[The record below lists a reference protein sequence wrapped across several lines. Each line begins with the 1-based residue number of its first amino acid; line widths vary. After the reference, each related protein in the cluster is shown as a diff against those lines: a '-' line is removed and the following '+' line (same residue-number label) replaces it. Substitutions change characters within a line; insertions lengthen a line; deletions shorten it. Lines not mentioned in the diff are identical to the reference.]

1 MVTSPSI
8 RPPQDAHRD
17 TTSQEELSATSSRST
32 DLAGRIR
39 ATARSPTPWST
50 TVPDQPSLFDLDPP
64 EPAPQEPPSS
74 QDSLSTTPMPDGTD
88 LPLPLRGRSGNPDDA
103 VVQALR
109 AAGIGLEAIVELV
122 TGGVE
127 APPLNTVDRR
137 EVLRWVERAA
147 ERIIDP
153 DQGRRLR
160 RTVLDLLDAQLHLDY
175 HARMHAR
182 RVERLAEVAA
192 ARAAGTYWRDRD
204 ARRTSTRPIHVDVD
218 PAAWAALKSVAIRR
232 RTTVGEMVGCL
243 VRAELE
249 RADRKYSK
257 SLQRS
262 PGDRSEESAAQ
273 NYSQGSCWMMMTG
286 PPSRYWL

>member
-1 MVTSPSI
+1 M
-8 RPPQDAHRD
+8 
-17 TTSQEELSATSSRST
+17 
-32 DLAGRIR
+32 
-39 ATARSPTPWST
+39 
-50 TVPDQPSLFDLDPP
+50 PDQPSLFDLDPP

-74 QDSLSTTPMPDGTD
+74 QDSLSTTPMPDDTD
-88 LPLPLRGRSGNPDDA
+88 LPLPLRGRSGNPADA
-103 VVQALR
+103 AVQALR
-109 AAGIGLEAIVELV
+109 AAGLSLEAVVELV

-137 EVLRWVERAA
+137 EVVRWVERAT

-175 HARMHAR
+175 HARAHAR

-218 PAAWAALKSVAIRR
+218 PAAWATLKSLAIRKG
-232 RTTVGEMVGCL
+232 TTLGEMVGCL
-243 VRAELE
+243 VSAKVKNL
-249 RADRKYSK
+249 DPT
-257 SLQRS
+257 LDQ
-262 PGDRSEESAAQ
+262 PG
-273 NYSQGSCWMMMTG
+273 QGSASNGLEHSTLSETG
-286 PPSRYWL
+286 RRITVFARIASTNDDWTEFKALALAQGVPVARAAGVVVEEAARRTLCGG